1 MMPYKNKKQDGSFCH
16 LGACGGLLGTG
27 LLNQQVCLEG
37 CGQGHFCWLQAGSL
51 EPVGA
56 HLLKTEVFMLEM
68 KLNSVQARDG
78 LMYTKVEDSTVTP
91 AGKPNK
97 TRVIWG
103 R

>member
-68 KLNSVQARDG
+68 KLNSV
-78 LMYTKVEDSTVTP
+78 
-91 AGKPNK
+91 
-97 TRVIWG
+97 
-103 R
+103 